1 MNFMITRPLYPVS
14 AMYAP
19 VRDAIWEVQSQVQ
32 APDALVA
39 GSALT
44 AMAVACQG
52 NVDVLLP
59 TGLVRPTSLYITAIG
74 QSGERKTSIDGLF
87 SAPIYA
93 HDQKCALANADTM
106 VHYEATLR
114 MWQAEDAA
122 MQRKLG
128 KAVNEGAD
136 LEQYRSELISHA
148 RLQPSKPVAKRIVH
162 QNITERPLLEALRGD
177 GKSIAILS
185 DEGEIVLRGGAMTK
199 MGVLNKAWDGATS
212 LTLDRVD
219 DHVQAT
225 NPRVTVSLMVQEE
238 VFQDFLTKRGRIA
251 RGSGHLARYLVAY
264 PASTVGF
271 RGMTLRDHAWVSL
284 PAFHDRVTE
293 LLEMADERQA
303 SGKARTLLE
312 FSDEAKQ
319 VWVDAQ
325 NWVEVRMRPGEC
337 FEGIKDAAS
346 KSMEIA
352 GRLAAIFHYF
362 NGSEGLISKE
372 ALQRALDVAD
382 WHINEF
388 NRLFGDANRFTQL
401 QQDANY
407 LNQHLLNRYWQQG
420 YQKVSW
426 NHVRTRNGS
435 VRDQH
440 RFEAAMQE
448 LQRLQSLHVGQ
459 ESLGRGKGKRYIYR
473 SLHQF
478 QPFQPQPSFQAFPP
492 LPPAL
497 LA

>member
-1 MNFMITRPLYPVS
+1 MNFMATRPLYPVNS
-14 AMYAP
+14 LYAP

-39 GSALT
+39 SSALAT
-44 AMAVACQG
+44 MSVATQG

-59 TGLVRPTSLYITAIG
+59 TDLVRPVSLNISSIG
-74 QSGERKTSIDGLF
+74 GSGERKTSIDGLIG
-87 SAPIYA
+87 APIYM
-93 HDQKCALANADTM
+93 HDKKCAATSADAM
-106 VHYEATLR
+106 AHYEATLR
-114 MWQAEDAA
+114 MWQAEDSAL
-122 MQRKLG
+122 QRKLG
-128 KAVNEGAD
+128 KAVREGVD
-136 LEQYRSELISHA
+136 LEQYRSELMAHA
-148 RLQPSKPVAKRIVH
+148 RLQPRKPATKRIVH
-162 QNITERPLLEALRGD
+162 QNITERPLLEALHGD

-185 DEGEIVLRGGAMTK
+185 DEGEIVLKGGAMTK

-219 DHVQAT
+219 CHVQVT
-225 NPRVTVSLMVQEE
+225 NPRVTISLMVQEE

-251 RGSGHLARYLVAY
+251 RGSGHLARYLLAY
-264 PASTVGF
+264 PTSTVGF
-271 RGMTLRDHAWVSL
+271 RHMTLKDHTWTAL
-284 PAFHDRVTE
+284 PVFHERVTE
-293 LLEMADERQA
+293 LLEMADQRQA
-303 SGKARTLLE
+303 NGEPRTLLE
-312 FSDEAKQ
+312 FSEEAKQ
-319 VWVDAQ
+319 VWVDDQ
-325 NWVEVRMRPGEC
+325 NRVEACMRPGEC

-352 GRLAAIFHYF
+352 GRLAAIFHCF

-372 ALQRALDVAD
+372 TLQRALEVVG

-420 YQKVSW
+420 CQKVSW
-426 NHVRTRNGS
+426 NHIRTRNGS

-448 LQRLQSLHVGQ
+448 LQRLGSLHVGQ
-459 ESLGRGKGKRYIYR
+459 ESHGRGKGKRYIYR
-473 SLHQF
+473 SLQF
-478 QPFQPQPSFQAFPP
+478 QPFQPQPAFQAFQP

>member
-1 MNFMITRPLYPVS
+1 MNFMATRPLYPVNS
-14 AMYAP
+14 LYTP
-19 VRDAIWEVQSQVQ
+19 VRDAIWEVQNQVQ

-39 GSALT
+39 VSALT

-52 NVDVLLP
+52 NVDVSLP
-59 TGLVRPTSLYITAIG
+59 TGLVRPTSLYITSIG

-106 VHYEATLR
+106 AHYEATLR
-114 MWQAEDAA
+114 MWKAEDAA
-122 MQRKLG
+122 LKRKLG
-128 KAVNEGAD
+128 KAVNDGAD
-136 LEQYRSELISHA
+136 LEQYRSELMSHA
-148 RLQPSKPVAKRIVH
+148 RLQPSKPAAKRIVH

-185 DEGEIVLRGGAMTK
+185 DEGEIVLKGGAMNK

-251 RGSGHLARYLVAY
+251 RGSGHLARHLVAY

-271 RGMTLRDHAWVSL
+271 RRMTLKDHAWVSL
-284 PAFHDRVTE
+284 PAFHERVTE
-293 LLEMADERQA
+293 LLEMADQRQA
-303 SGKARTLLE
+303 SGEPRTLLE
-312 FSDEAKQ
+312 FCDEAKQ
-319 VWVDAQ
+319 VWIDDQ
-325 NWVEVRMRPGEC
+325 NRVEACMRPGEC
-337 FEGIKDAAS
+337 FDGIKDAAS

-372 ALQRALDVAD
+372 TMGRALEVVG
-382 WHINEF
+382 WHIGEF
-388 NRLFGDANRFTQL
+388 NRILGDANRFTQV

-407 LNQHLLNRYWQQG
+407 LNQHLLNRYWQHG
-420 YQKVSW
+420 CQKISW

-440 RFEAAMQE
+440 RFEAAMHE
-448 LQRLQSLHVGQ
+448 LQRLGSLHVGQ
-459 ESLGRGKGKRYIYR
+459 ENLGRGKGKRYIYR
-473 SLHQF
+473 SLQF
-478 QPFQPQPSFQAFPP
+478 QPFQPQPAFQAFQP